1 MSTTSHR
8 LLPGPLARAL
18 SLVGLLV
25 MPCAVATAQT
35 TAGAAD
41 DSTWSVTSVEGPVGP
56 GLDVHE
62 TVWSTP
68 RPPGGPFDRIAVH
81 RYRARTPATATLL
94 YLPGTNMNGVS
105 TVADERHNLW
115 LFLAA
120 RGIEV
125 FALDY
130 RTHFVPPETPASDL
144 AGLRHWTTAVF
155 VDDIRA
161 AADLARR
168 ESGRD
173 RLFVGGFSRGVFLAY
188 AYAGIETDR
197 VAGLVLLDGPFK
209 NHAPTAHLDLG
220 AAMARLEADGIWAS
234 DIAGSRG
241 WDARQAL
248 MAAVLA
254 NPEGP
259 ATDPKFDTIGAQLA
273 HVLQTAWGPGRLAN
287 PEGGLSQPRV
297 LAALLAGYDR
307 YYPTVQEAEGRAFAD
322 HGDHPATPLDDR
334 WGSLTMPVVVFAGTG
349 MGGDFLLNSLFSAH
363 RSGSKDVTFHV
374 LERFG
379 HLDVLVG
386 DRARVDVYEPLLEW
400 LRARAGGG

>member
-1 MSTTSHR
+1 MSTARHR
-8 LLPGPLARAL
+8 LLRASAVQARAL
-18 SLVGLLV
+18 AWLLV
-25 MPCAVATAQT
+25 VPCAAAAAQALTSAT
-35 TAGAAD
+35 D
-41 DSTWSVTSVEGPVGP
+41 VSTWSLTTADRPVRP

-62 TVWSTP
+62 TVWTTP

-81 RYRARTPATATLL
+81 RYRAKGPATATLL
-94 YLPGTNMNGVS
+94 YLPGTNMNGVAAI
-105 TVADERHNLW
+105 TDERHNLW

-125 FALDY
+125 FTLDY
-130 RTHFVPPETPASDL
+130 RTHFVPPETPVADL
-144 AGLRHWTTAVF
+144 VALRDWTTAVF
-155 VDDIRA
+155 ADDIRA

-173 RLFVGGFSRGVFLAY
+173 QLFVGGFSRGVFLAY
-188 AYAGIETDR
+188 AYAGLEPHR

-209 NHAPTAHLDLG
+209 NHAPTAQVELG
-220 AAMARLEADGIWAS
+220 AALAKLEASGAWAS

-248 MAAVLA
+248 MAAVVA
-254 NPEGP
+254 GPKGP

-287 PEGGLSQPRV
+287 PEGGMSQPRV
-297 LAALLAGYDR
+297 LATLLAGYDR
-307 YYPTVQEAEGRAFAD
+307 YYPAVQEVEGRAFAD
-322 HGDHPATPLDDR
+322 HGDHSATPLDDR

-363 RSGSKDVTFHV
+363 RSGSRDVTFHV
-374 LERFG
+374 LERYG

-386 DRARVDVYEPLLEW
+386 DRAQQEVYEPLLEW
-400 LRARAGGG
+400 IRERAGN

>member
-8 LLPGPLARAL
+8 LLRASTASAL
-18 SLVGLLV
+18 SLVGVIV

-35 TAGAAD
+35 PASAAD
-41 DSTWSVTSVEGPVGP
+41 ISKWSLTAAERPVGP
-56 GLDVHE
+56 GLEVHE

-68 RPPGGPFDRIAVH
+68 RPPGGWFDRIAVH

-94 YLPGTNMNGVS
+94 YLPGTNMNAVS
-105 TVADERHNLW
+105 TVTDERHNLW

-125 FALDY
+125 FALNY
-130 RTHFVPPETPASDL
+130 RTHFVPPDTPASDL
-144 AGLRHWTTAVF
+144 ARLRDWTTAVF

-168 ESGRD
+168 ESGRE

-188 AYAGIETDR
+188 AYAGIEPDR

-209 NHAPTAHLDLG
+209 NHAPTAQVDL
-220 AAMARLEADGIWAS
+220 AAATATLEASGTWAS

-248 MAAVLA
+248 MTAVVA
-254 NPEGP
+254 DPEGP
-259 ATDPKFDTIGAQLA
+259 ATDPTFETIGAQLA

-287 PEGGLSQPRV
+287 PQGGMSQPRV

-307 YYPTVQEAEGRAFAD
+307 YYPAVQEAEGRAFAD

-349 MGGDFLLNSLFSAH
+349 MGGDFLLNSLYSAH

-374 LERFG
+374 LERYG

-386 DRARVDVYEPLLEW
+386 DRAHVEVYEPLLEW
-400 LRARAGGG
+400 IRARAGGG